1 MKREESVEHM
11 NLLKE
16 FKECMIKFD
25 NLLLEAKNKLI
36 GKEFTTIKYGIND
49 KGVPDGM
56 EAKVVRKYWSLTD
69 VKTFH
74 DLIYDKEL
82 SNVEDYELTVSEGE
96 IGSMVYHKYLMKP
109 LYDFYLEIQDKPY
122 FKLFTIINVMSRFE
136 TTELYNIVCKFVV
149 ELNTIAKLWFDTYIY
164 PERKSEYEIT
174 SIYRLGYI
182 PSDNLHEDLHFKR
195 YVYNVLL
202 MGKYKRDTNGKYVL
216 NDEGNRIYEGECV
229 FDDLNVD
236 SEVIIGKLG
245 EYIRTRI
252 SSTEISEISVTDY
265 ITNNIDIYAKGI
277 LKCFPTTVIDISW
290 LKMFVSIWNDR
301 VVTYVFNDTDQSHYK
316 KSCVYGKGRTL
327 TLELLT
333 SAIGKRKPQ

>member
-1 MKREESVEHM
+1 
-11 NLLKE
+11 
-16 FKECMIKFD
+16 
-25 NLLLEAKNKLI
+25 
-36 GKEFTTIKYGIND
+36 
-49 KGVPDGM
+49 
-56 EAKVVRKYWSLTD
+56 
-69 VKTFH
+69 
-74 DLIYDKEL
+74 
-82 SNVEDYELTVSEGE
+82 
-96 IGSMVYHKYLMKP
+96 
-109 LYDFYLEIQDKPY
+109 
-122 FKLFTIINVMSRFE
+122 
-136 TTELYNIVCKFVV
+136 
-149 ELNTIAKLWFDTYIY
+149 
-164 PERKSEYEIT
+164 
-174 SIYRLGYI
+174 
-182 PSDNLHEDLHFKR
+182 
-195 YVYNVLL
+195 